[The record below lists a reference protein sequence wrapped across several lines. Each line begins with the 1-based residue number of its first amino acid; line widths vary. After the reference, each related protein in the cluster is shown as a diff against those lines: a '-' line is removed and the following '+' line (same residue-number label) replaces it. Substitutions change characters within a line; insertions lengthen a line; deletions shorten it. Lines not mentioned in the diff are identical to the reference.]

1 MGMRIVFFFR
11 ALFCKFFPFEK
22 RSKGGIKRGFSIG
35 IEGGDGAGKD
45 TLIEKLKEKYKNWD
59 VVFTREPGGTPYGEE
74 YRVILLVSDNA
85 KQSDDLTRL
94 LGFFAARRD
103 TMKNLVIPNL
113 LKGWN
118 VVSGR
123 NAMSSF
129 IYNATT
135 EELRKLF
142 WILYEAVLGEY
153 KPDLYILLD
162 ISPETS
168 LKRKGNVGV
177 EINHYDNA
185 EFKELVRRRE
195 ASHEFL
201 KYVPHKVIDAEQSKE
216 CVFEEAV
223 KILDHYLVK

>member
-1 MGMRIVFFFR
+1 MKNIQRNG
-11 ALFCKFFPFEK
+11 
-22 RSKGGIKRGFSIG
+22 RGFNIG

-45 TLIEKLKEKYKNWD
+45 TLIERLKGDYEKSG

-74 YRVILLVSDNA
+74 MRIILLESKHS

-94 LGFFAARRD
+94 LGFYMARRD
-103 TMKNLVIPNL
+103 LMKNLIIPALSKGQDVI
-113 LKGWN
+113 
-118 VVSGR
+118 SGR

-135 EELRKLF
+135 EELKKLF

-168 LKRKGNVGV
+168 LKRKSNAGV

-185 EFKELVRRRE
+185 AFNELVRRRE
-195 ASHEFL
+195 ASFEFL
-201 KYVPHKVIDAEQSKE
+201 KHVPHEIIDAEQSKE
-216 CVFEEAV
+216 QVYDDAV
-223 KILDHYLVK
+223 KILNRYLLKAV